1 MYSKADEIGIQND
14 LAKLENQIDLAERH
28 ATMVGTMWD
37 LKKKKN
43 QPTNQKRNRLIDTR
57 EQTGAC
63 QSEGG

>member
-14 LAKLENQIDLAERH
+14 LAESEKQIDPAERH
-28 ATMVGTMWD
+28 AKMISTMWD
-37 LKKKKN
+37 LKKKKE
-43 QPTNQKRNRLIDTR
+43 PTKQNRNRLIDRR

>member
-37 LKKKKN
+37 LKKKRTN
-43 QPTNQKRNRLIDTR
+43 QPTKTETD
-57 EQTGAC
+57 
-63 QSEGG
+63 S